1 MRNIT
6 TTTPAALLP
15 SMTATR
21 AAIIERLISVHYV
34 VRKGSA
40 LIPTEKGIRLIAVA
54 PEQLASPETTGRWEK
69 GLSDIARG
77 RMQPE
82 KFMASIRRYCA
93 FLCDYAASA
102 PPQTFPKEEYKPKRK
117 SAAPKTAKRPRKTA
131 PAGK

>member
-1 MRNIT
+1 MTI
-6 TTTPAALLP
+6 ALSILAGLLLLIGFVGCVVPVLP
-15 SMTATR
+15 GP
-21 AAIIERLISVHYV
+21 IIGDCGLL
-34 VRKGSA
+34 A